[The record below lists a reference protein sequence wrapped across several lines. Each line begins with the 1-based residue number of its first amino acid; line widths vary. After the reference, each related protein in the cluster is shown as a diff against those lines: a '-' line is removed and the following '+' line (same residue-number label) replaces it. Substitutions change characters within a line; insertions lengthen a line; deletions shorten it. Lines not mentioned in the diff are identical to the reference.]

1 MIPTYGLTHIALQV
15 QDLDRS
21 SRFYCTLFGAKEMY
35 RTENFVQL
43 QTPNAK
49 DILVLE
55 KADVGPNIP
64 SGILHFGFR
73 LIKPVAIEILIQEVK
88 HAGGQVKESGE
99 FVQGEPYIFFY
110 DPDGYE
116 IEVWYE
122 LIPPALSSFN

>member
-35 RTENFVQL
+35 RNEKIIQL
-43 QTPNAK
+43 QTPNTK

-55 KADVGPNIP
+55 KAEKLADKR

-73 LIKPVAIEILIQEVK
+73 LMQPIAIEILIQEVNQV
-88 HAGGQVKESGE
+88 GGQVKESGE
-99 FVQGEPYIFFY
+99 FVPGEPYIFFY

-116 IEVWYE
+116 IEVWFE
-122 LIPPALSSFN
+122 LIPPTLFSFN